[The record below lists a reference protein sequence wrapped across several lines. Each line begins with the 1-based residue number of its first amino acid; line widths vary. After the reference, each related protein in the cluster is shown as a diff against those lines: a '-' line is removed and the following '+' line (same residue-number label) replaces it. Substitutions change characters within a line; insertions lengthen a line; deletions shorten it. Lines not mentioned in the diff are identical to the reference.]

1 MFKRILLVC
10 EVLVCLGLLCR
21 IAAAQSVVHALTGTV
36 SDIDPAGKTITVFLD
51 SGTNGVFNDQTNS
64 KAHLSVD
71 RKLIADATAVD
82 AFKKKGAYVIV
93 FYFGGRDT
101 RTAVALRSLGSGPF
115 VAAKGKVEKYDRDHS
130 ITVADSSG
138 AEQTFKINADTVA
151 EGGSGAVDGLKFE
164 AQKGDEVRVVG
175 TSANGSPIA
184 LFVSEN

>member
-1 MFKRILLVC
+1 MRK
-10 EVLVCLGLLCR
+10 VLIACGVVVCLGLICR
-21 IAAAQSVVHALTGTV
+21 IAVAQSVVHALTGTV

-51 SGTNGVFNDQTNS
+51 GGSNDVFNDQTNS
-64 KAHLSVD
+64 KARLSVD

-101 RTAVALRSLGSGPF
+101 RTAVALRSLGTGPF
-115 VAAKGKVEKYDRDHS
+115 VAAKGKVEKYERDHS

-138 AEQTFKINADTVA
+138 AEHTFQITPDTVA

-164 AQKGDEVRVVG
+164 AQKGDQVRVVG

-184 LFVSEN
+184 LFLSQN